1 MYVSICQFWL
11 FSVASFDSLSE
22 HGSVSNS
29 LIVFVFVST
38 SNSLHY
44 LCLYL
49 SPLPL
54 SGMLYSPNAVAAT
67 PKWGYGD
74 NGAANPTT
82 PSQQALNPIFIVI
95 GSGGGFIGGLI
106 IIAGVVFFL
115 KRRWQDEDDKHAAA
129 GMKSKKPP
137 ATTLTYKAEEEEGKG
152 EPELVKRRI
161 DFSNTPVLRMNTRP
175 GADVALNRPVG
186 DNAAWESKGR
196 PIYAK
201 EDSRSHTVHQAQQL
215 SPNVPRL
222 RQPCRVC
229 KAPVSNDEAAYR
241 VNRGNWRDTGLCAP
255 CSDALGLAAERALD
269 SIEAAQGYREDKT
282 TPVPRLRSP
291 GAGVANG
298 GRSGDGMMQGGDGGG
313 RGRTVL
319 PPIRG
324 SDRRF
329 EVL

>member
-1 MYVSICQFWL
+1 MFL
-11 FSVASFDSLSE
+11 SLTLLS
-22 HGSVSNS
+22 
-29 LIVFVFVST
+29 VFVST
-38 SNSLHY
+38 SNSLHCR
-44 LCLYL
+44 CLYL
-49 SPLPL
+49 IHYICLCL
-54 SGMLYSPNAVAAT
+54 CRACFIYSPNAVAAT
-67 PKWGYGD
+67 PKYGD

-106 IIAGVVFFL
+106 VIAGVVFFL

-129 GMKSKKPP
+129 GMKLKKPP
-137 ATTLTYKAEEEEGKG
+137 ATILTYEEEGKG

-161 DFSNTPVLRMNTRP
+161 DFSNTPVLMKDTRP
-175 GADVALNRPVG
+175 GASPDVALNRPGG
-186 DNAAWESKGR
+186 DNDAWESKGR
-196 PIYAK
+196 PVFAK
-201 EDSRSHTVHQAQQL
+201 EDSRSYNVPAQQP

-222 RQPCRVC
+222 RQQCRVC
-229 KAPVSNDEAAYR
+229 KALVSNDEAAYR

-269 SIEAAQGYREDKT
+269 SIDAAQGYREDKT

-291 GAGVANG
+291 VVG
-298 GRSGDGMMQGGDGGG
+298 GGNGMMQGGAGGAG
-313 RGRTVL
+313 GRTVL